1 MAHCVAVQTEGG
13 MAFVRL
19 SGKRKKPAPCDFCGR
34 PHTKLCDA
42 IVNSGNVGGAKRTCD
57 AKLCDRCTIKSGQQ
71 DFCPIHKEL
80 A

>member
-1 MAHCVAVQTEGG
+1 MAHCVAIQTEGG

-34 PHTKLCDA
+34 PHSRLCDA
-42 IVNSGNVGGAKRTCD
+42 MTEDGRGTCS

-71 DFCPIHKEL
+71 DFCPVHKAL